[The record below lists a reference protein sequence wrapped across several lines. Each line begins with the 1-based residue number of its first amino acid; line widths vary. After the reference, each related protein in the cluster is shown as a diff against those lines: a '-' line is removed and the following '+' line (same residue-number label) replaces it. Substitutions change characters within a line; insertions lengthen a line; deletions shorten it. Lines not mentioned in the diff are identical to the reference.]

1 MLIINLEDRK
11 FYQRSKTARNAKY
24 KLYSS
29 EAQYLKCKK
38 EKKNHNLMVGSYLF
52 KRSLSSTGEK
62 VRPVRKPVQQSRGKI
77 M

>member
-38 EKKNHNLMVGSYLF
+38 EKKNHWKSFN
-52 KRSLSSTGEK
+52 
-62 VRPVRKPVQQSRGKI
+62 RGLEIPK
-77 M
+77 